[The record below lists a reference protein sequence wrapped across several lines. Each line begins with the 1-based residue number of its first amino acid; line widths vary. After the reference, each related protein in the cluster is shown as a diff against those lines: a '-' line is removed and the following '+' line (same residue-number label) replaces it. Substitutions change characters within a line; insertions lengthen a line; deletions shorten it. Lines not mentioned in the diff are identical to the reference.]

1 MFKDRRLV
9 IATMHKKEQVIAPI
23 LESGLGV
30 KCILPEHFNSDQW
43 GTFSGEIERKLDPI
57 ETARQKCLKAMEL
70 TGCDIGIAS
79 EGSFGPH
86 PSIFFIQA
94 DDEFLLLIDSK
105 NNIEIVCRELS
116 TQTNFNSKTIQTEKE
131 LLDFALMVD
140 FPSHGLILKGINDD
154 QNTIHKG
161 IIDQDE
167 LIQLFNEL
175 KQHSLIVQVETDMRA
190 MYNPTRMS
198 VIEVLAR
205 KLVTKVQSTC
215 PHCEMP
221 GFDITDFRAGLI
233 CSLCGMPTKST
244 IAHISVCSHCGF
256 TKEDLYPKGKTTED
270 PMYCDR
276 CNP

>member
-1 MFKDRRLV
+1 
-9 IATMHKKEQVIAPI
+9 
-23 LESGLGV
+23 
-30 KCILPEHFNSDQW
+30 
-43 GTFSGEIERKLDPI
+43 
-57 ETARQKCLKAMEL
+57 
-70 TGCDIGIAS
+70 
-79 EGSFGPH
+79 
-86 PSIFFIQA
+86 
-94 DDEFLLLIDSK
+94 
-105 NNIEIVCRELS
+105 
-116 TQTNFNSKTIQTEKE
+116 
-131 LLDFALMVD
+131 
-140 FPSHGLILKGINDD
+140 
-154 QNTIHKG
+154 
-161 IIDQDE
+161 
-167 LIQLFNEL
+167 
-175 KQHSLIVQVETDMRA
+175 MRA

-221 GFDITDFRAGLI
+221 GFDITDFKAGLS

>member
-9 IATMHKKEQVIAPI
+9 IATMHRKEQVLAPI

-30 KCILPEHFNSDQW
+30 KSILPDHFNTDQW
-43 GTFSGEIERKLDPI
+43 GTFSGEIERELDPI
-57 ETARQKCLKAMEL
+57 ETARRKCLKAMEL
-70 TGCDIGIAS
+70 TGCDLGIAS

-86 PSIFFIQA
+86 PSLFFIQA

-116 TQTNFNSKTIQTEKE
+116 TNTNFNSKTIHTETE
-131 LLDFALMVD
+131 LLDFAEMVN
-140 FPSHGLILKGINDD
+140 FPTHGLILKGSNES
-154 QNTIHKG
+154 NNCIHKG
-161 IIDQDE
+161 IINQDE
-167 LIQLFNEL
+167 LVKIFNDL
-175 KQHSLIVQVETDMRA
+175 KHRNFLVQVETDMRA

-215 PHCEMP
+215 PQCEMP
-221 GFDITDFRAGLI
+221 GFDITDRRAGLS

-244 IAHISVCSHCGF
+244 VAHISVCSHCGF